1 MTKKKEKKSCIKYLA
16 AHSLFGL
23 QLTSNRHTLQFKN
36 CPSFMIS
43 SGAIRLFMITYNPL
57 DPDVA
62 PSVEPVH
69 VFHHYF
75 YSPRTKQNKQKKK
88 TGGSK
93 NKATTETL
101 FEPLTLIVLG
111 GVTSRKSLMTSRYS
125 PQTPSTMT

>member
-1 MTKKKEKKSCIKYLA
+1 
-16 AHSLFGL
+16 
-23 QLTSNRHTLQFKN
+23 
-36 CPSFMIS
+36 MIPH
-43 SGAIRLFMITYNPL
+43 NPL

-75 YSPRTKQNKQKKK
+75 YSTRTNQTKKRKK

-101 FEPLTLIVLG
+101 FEPLMLMVLG
-111 GVTSRKSLMTSRYS
+111 GVT
-125 PQTPSTMT
+125 